1 MVHGLITLRRQWLAL
16 STAVLG
22 LTASVTVL
30 AFYLP
35 LVLSRLT
42 ESQAAVGFGVGVEG
56 LAALTVPLFIG
67 RASDRRGRRIPYML
81 AATPLVVGGL
91 AGVAI
96 FDSYWPLVGA
106 VVTYFVG
113 YYAYYTAYQS
123 LYPDLVK
130 RGEYG
135 RAWSVLNIFQG
146 VGVGLALLGGGILI
160 GFDLSAP
167 FIAAAGLFLLTTLVT
182 VLLIRE
188 NGIRG
193 AKLRFGRISL
203 LLRRLRT
210 DRNLRLFLPAH
221 FGWEF
226 ALAAIR
232 AFALLY
238 LVDGLGLDGPII
250 AGILIVVIA
259 AYFIAAVT
267 SGNIIDRFDPRDY
280 TSVMIV
286 LFAAAML
293 AMTFT
298 TSQEVLLLVMPFGVF
313 AAAAVLMLAYP
324 ILLRVTPT
332 GRHGE
337 YTGYYQANRGLALI
351 LGTVGTGWLID
362 RFGTHFPE
370 AGGYQV
376 FWLAGGIA
384 VALTLPFF
392 LRLSR
397 DGAERSSVVRR
408 KA

>member
-1 MVHGLITLRRQWLAL
+1 MIHGLVTFRRQWLAL

-35 LVLSRLT
+35 LVLARLT
-42 ESQAAVGFGVGVEG
+42 ESQAAVGFGVGIEG
-56 LAALTVPLFIG
+56 LAALTIPLFIG

-81 AATPLVVGGL
+81 AATPLIVGGL
-91 AGVAI
+91 AGVAV

-106 VVTYFVG
+106 VAVYFIG

-123 LYPDLVK
+123 LYPDLIE
-130 RGEYG
+130 RAEYG
-135 RAWSVLNIFQG
+135 RAWSLLNVFQG
-146 VGVGLALLGGGILI
+146 VGVGLALLGGGLLI
-160 GFDLSAP
+160 GFGLSAP
-167 FIAAAGLFLLTTLVT
+167 FLAAGSLFLVTTLVT

-188 NGIRG
+188 SGTG
-193 AKLRFGRISL
+193 KVGLEYGRIRL

-232 AFALLY
+232 AFVLLY
-238 LVDGLGLDGPII
+238 LVEGLGFDGFMI
-250 AGILIVVIA
+250 AGILTAAIA
-259 AYFIAAVT
+259 AYFVAAVT

-280 TSVMIV
+280 TAVMIV
-286 LFAAAML
+286 LFAASML
-293 AMTFT
+293 LMTFST
-298 TSQEVLLLVMPFGVF
+298 DQDLLLFVMPFGVF

-324 ILLRVTPT
+324 ILLRVTPD

-337 YTGYYQANRGLALI
+337 YTGYYQTNRGLALI

-362 RFGTHFPE
+362 RFGQYFPD

-392 LRLSR
+392 LQLSQNG
-397 DGAERSSVVRR
+397 GARR
-408 KA
+408 RT